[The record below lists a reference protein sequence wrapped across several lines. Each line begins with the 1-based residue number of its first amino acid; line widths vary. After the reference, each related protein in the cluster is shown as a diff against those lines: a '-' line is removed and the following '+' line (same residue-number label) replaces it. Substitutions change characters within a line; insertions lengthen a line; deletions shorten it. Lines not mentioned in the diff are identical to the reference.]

1 MKKTLMLLWIALMM
15 PAMGWADEAD
25 DEKELKA
32 AEQEITAAP
41 GDQQAKVDT
50 LARQYNVEP
59 AVVQQMR
66 DKKQGWGEIS
76 IQLAM
81 ARQLAAK
88 DPATYPTY
96 QDALDKVQASRASG
110 TGYGRMAKD
119 FGFKLGPVVNDAKRS
134 KAEFQS
140 SVKTERPARPE
151 KSEKKDDAERMNRPA
166 KTERPTRIERP
177 GRPEKPEHPAHPEKP
192 SR

>member
-1 MKKTLMLLWIALMM
+1 MKKKILILMLLLVGLMI
-15 PAMGWADEAD
+15 PASAWAD

-32 AEQEITAAP
+32 TEQEIAATS
-41 GDQQAKVDT
+41 GDQQAKVDA
-50 LARQYNVEP
+50 LAKQYNVEP
-59 AVVQQMR
+59 TVVQQMR
-66 DKKQGWGEIS
+66 DKRQGWGEIS

-88 DPATYPTY
+88 DPATYPTF
-96 QDALDKVQASRASG
+96 QDALDKVQDSRASG

-119 FGFKLGPVVNDAKRS
+119 LGFKLGPVISDARRS

-140 SVKTERPARPE
+140 SVETERPARPE
-151 KSEKKDDAERMNRPA
+151 KSEKKNGVERTN
-166 KTERPTRIERP
+166 RPTRMERP
-177 GRPEKPEHPAHPEKP
+177 ERPEKPEHPAHPEKP

>member
-1 MKKTLMLLWIALMM
+1 MKKKILMLLLIGLMV
-15 PAMGWADEAD
+15 PAMAWADEAD
-25 DEKELKA
+25 DEKELKTT
-32 AEQEITAAP
+32 EQEVTAVP
-41 GDQQAKVDT
+41 GDPQAKGDA
-50 LARQYNVEP
+50 LAKQYNVEP

-66 DKKQGWGEIS
+66 DKRQGWGEIS

-88 DPATYPTY
+88 DPATYPTF

-119 FGFKLGPVVNDAKRS
+119 LGFKLGPVISDAKRS
-134 KAEFQS
+134 KSEFQS
-140 SVKTERPARPE
+140 SVETERPARPE
-151 KSEKKDDAERMNRPA
+151 KSEKRNSVERTN
-166 KTERPTRIERP
+166 RPTRMERP
-177 GRPEKPEHPAHPEKP
+177 ERPERPEKPEHPAHPEKP